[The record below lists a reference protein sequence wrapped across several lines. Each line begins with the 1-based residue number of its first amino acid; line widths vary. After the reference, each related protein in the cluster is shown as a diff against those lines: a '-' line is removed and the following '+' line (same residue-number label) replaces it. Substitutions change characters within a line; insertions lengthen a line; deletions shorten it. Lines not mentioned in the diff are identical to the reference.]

1 MMEAHEFILRLLVA
15 HLVADFLIQPKRM
28 VAAKLARSWRSGAL
42 YLHIAIHIACS
53 FLFLWSFES
62 WVWVLL
68 LGASHLLIDLMKI
81 HLNNRFPKYDST
93 WFTLDQAL
101 HIGMI
106 FLVAKLYGPVQFEFS
121 DTLLD
126 ITATFN
132 WGVILGAVALTTPTA
147 YIVKGL
153 MRKFP
158 LPSSESTHGLENA
171 GLYIGVLE
179 RLLTFTFILTGHWE
193 AVGFLIAAKSI
204 FRFGDLREQK
214 DIRLTEYIL
223 IGTFLSFGL
232 AIMCALLVQ
241 YFA

>member
-1 MMEAHEFILRLLVA
+1 MIEVHEFILRLLVA
-15 HLVADFLIQPKRM
+15 HLLADFLIQPKRM
-28 VAAKLARSWRSGAL
+28 VNAKLIRSWRSSAL
-42 YLHIAIHIACS
+42 YLHVAIHIACS
-53 FLFLWSFES
+53 FLLLWTFDP
-62 WVWVLL
+62 WVWILL
-68 LGASHLLIDLMKI
+68 LGVSHLLIDLLKI
-81 HLNNRFPKYDST
+81 HLSNRYPHNETT
-93 WFTLDQAL
+93 WFILDQAL

-106 FLVAKLYGPVQFEFS
+106 FLISYLYNPAQFELANAFP
-121 DTLLD
+121 D
-126 ITATFN
+126 ISATFN
-132 WGVILGAVALTTPTA
+132 WGVILGALALTTPA
-147 YIVKGL
+147 AFLVKAL
-153 MRKFP
+153 MQKFP